1 MPQKQPIP
9 VRLLY
14 GCDQEFCCEVE
25 NSRVAVFRPG
35 PAGSS
40 DVVEAIRQ
48 AFASPI
54 ELPTLD
60 QALVPDDRVVVALE
74 RHTPCSAELIAE
86 IWRWLDRRAIEAER
100 VTILQPAD
108 IDTQRPADPR
118 RLLPEA
124 VRSAVGWKIHDPTD
138 EQSCAYLATT
148 SGGERIYLATE
159 LVEADVVL
167 PVGMTAFDPLLGYR
181 GTHSVIY
188 PGLSTVDALAR
199 TVGQGHRELAP
210 RDPRPLRQIV
220 DEIAWL
226 MGIQFVVQVVA
237 DRQNGLVA
245 AVTGNSETVFERCRK
260 MVDDHWLISLPSRV
274 ETVVIAVPQ
283 DASGHGWKQTGQAL
297 ATARQLV
304 EAGGRIVIL
313 SEITEEPGEGLA
325 LLQTCEEPLEAL
337 QPLRQLRPQDLFV
350 ASQVAG
356 AADWA
361 RVYMLSGLDPELVE
375 DLFMFPLESSGEV
388 ERLLSSAGSCALIGA
403 AQQTFGLVD

>member
-1 MPQKQPIP
+1 VPQKQSISI
-9 VRLLY
+9 RLPY
-14 GCDQEFCCEVE
+14 GSDQEFHCEVE
-25 NSRVAVFRPG
+25 SSRVAVFRPG
-35 PAGSS
+35 PEGSG
-40 DVVEAIRQ
+40 DAVEAIRQ

-60 QALVPDDRVVVALE
+60 QALVPDDRVVIALE
-74 RHTPCSAELIAE
+74 RHTPCSAELMAE
-86 IWRWLDRRAIEAER
+86 TWRWLERRAIEPER
-100 VTILQPAD
+100 VTILQPAG
-108 IDTQRPADPR
+108 IDTQRPDDPR
-118 RLLPEA
+118 KLLPGD

-138 EQSCAYLATT
+138 EQSCAYLATN
-148 SGGERIYLATE
+148 SGGERIYLAKE
-159 LVEADVVL
+159 LVEADFVL

-188 PGLSTVDALAR
+188 PGLATVDALAR

-226 MGIQFVVQVVA
+226 MGIQFVVQVIA
-237 DRQNGLVA
+237 DRGNGLVE
-245 AVTGNSETVFERCRK
+245 AVTGNSETVFERCQK
-260 MVDDHWLISLPSRV
+260 SVDDHWLISLPERV

-304 EAGGRIVIL
+304 QSGGRIVIL
-313 SEITEEPGEGLA
+313 SEITEEPGEGLS
-325 LLQTCEEPLEAL
+325 LLRTCEEPLDAL

-350 ASQVAG
+350 SSQVAG

-361 RVYMLSGLDPELVE
+361 RVYMLSGLEADLVE
-375 DLFMFPLESSGEV
+375 DLFMCPLDDCREV
-388 ERLLSSAGSCALIGA
+388 ERLIASAESCALIGA